1 LSNDAQA
8 TCLTRPITNFQRK
21 GDSVTVLEHRIPDRG
36 DCRGGAKT
44 KRAALSSRFGKK
56 IIAAL
61 GACVLLGSVTTVA
74 AGAQSSGL
82 SGTLTM
88 NVFTFTTPVMQPV
101 IAAFEKANPN
111 VHIQAAN
118 VVNTPSTYVP
128 LLQTERLAGNEPMID
143 ETYDVLTPTLEVDGL
158 IADLSPDLK
167 AGQPYPKNYWLQTFM
182 ASYIPPK
189 GAPFG
194 VGQVFAL
201 PNEAD
206 ATVIMY
212 NENEF
217 TKAGVP
223 FPQNGWTWNDMLAD
237 AAKLKIG
244 SGASQTQ
251 YGICERPDWQ
261 AEYNPV
267 LKAYGVTAFTETKA
281 TVDTPAARAAW
292 ALMIDPL
299 LNGDAVPEAQ
309 QQAKNGS
316 SGCEPFFES
325 GEAAMSI
332 EVRGNL
338 PGLQQ
343 SIGTSFK
350 YNVVPMPS
358 ITAKNGSQVIP
369 TGGGSLGWCLA
380 PNAVHNKLA
389 LAFLKYLFSAPG
401 QNVAE
406 ATFGVV
412 PAVASLNGPTALWRT
427 QSGGPANSQA
437 YVIAA
442 DTATIAPQTPGT
454 VFTLSNTDIPNAV
467 TAATTGGQSI
477 AKAFGTL
484 QTEMNAAYALNS

>member
-1 LSNDAQA
+1 MS
-8 TCLTRPITNFQRK
+8 
-21 GDSVTVLEHRIPDRG
+21 
-36 DCRGGAKT
+36 
-44 KRAALSSRFGKK
+44 
-56 IIAAL
+56 
-61 GACVLLGSVTTVA
+61 GS
-74 AGAQSSGL
+74 L

-101 IAAFEKANPN
+101 IAAFEKLYPD

-158 IADLSPDLK
+158 LADLTPDLK
-167 AGQPYPKNYWLQTFM
+167 AGKPYPQDYWLPTFE
-182 ASYIPPK
+182 ASYIPPQ

-201 PNEAD
+201 ANEAD

-217 TKAGVP
+217 QKAGVP
-223 FPQNGWTWNDMLAD
+223 FPENGWTWSEMLAD
-237 AAKLKIG
+237 AAKLKVG
-244 SGASQTQ
+244 SGPSQTQ

-281 TVDTPAARAAW
+281 TIDTPAALKAW
-292 ALMIDPL
+292 ALMIGPM

-343 SIGTSFK
+343 AIGSKFQ

-358 ITAKNGSQVIP
+358 ITAANGKQVVP
-369 TGGGSLGWCLA
+369 TGGGSLGWGLA
-380 PNAVHNKLA
+380 PGAVDNPLA
-389 LAFLKYLFSAPG
+389 IAFLHYLFSAAG
-401 QNVAE
+401 QAVAE
-406 ATFGVV
+406 KTFGVV
-412 PAVASLNGPTALWRT
+412 PAVASLNGPDALWRT
-427 QSGGPANSQA
+427 QAGGPANSEA

-454 VFTLSNTDIPNAV
+454 VFTLSNTDVPNAV
-467 TAATTGGQSI
+467 TAATTGHESI
-477 AKAFGTL
+477 AKAFTTL
-484 QTEMNAAYALNS
+484 QSQMDAAYALNS

>member
-1 LSNDAQA
+1 MISTESFRQGRRRNL
-8 TCLTRPITNFQRK
+8 PGK
-21 GDSVTVLEHRIPDRG
+21 RI
-36 DCRGGAKT
+36 
-44 KRAALSSRFGKK
+44 
-56 IIAAL
+56 
-61 GACVLLGSVTTVA
+61 VVA
-74 AGAQSSGL
+74 AGACSLMFVLTGATAEASTMGPAL
-82 SGTLTM
+82 SGTLTI

-101 IAAFEKANPN
+101 IAAFEKLHPS

-118 VVNTPSTYVP
+118 VVNTPDTYVP

-158 IADLSPDLK
+158 IGDLTPDLK
-167 AGQPYPKNYWLQTFM
+167 MGEPYSQNYWLPTFE

-201 PNEAD
+201 ANEAD

-212 NENEF
+212 NESEF
-217 TKAGVP
+217 QKANVP
-223 FPQNGWTWNDMLAD
+223 FPQNGWTWSQMLAD
-237 AAKLKIG
+237 AAKLKVG
-244 SGASQTQ
+244 SGSSQTQ

-281 TVDTPAARAAW
+281 TLNTPAALKAW
-292 ALMIDPL
+292 ALMIDPM

-343 SIGTSFK
+343 AIGNKFS

-358 ITAKNGSQVIP
+358 ITAANGKQVIP
-369 TGGGSLGWCLA
+369 TGGGSLGWGLA
-380 PNAVHNKLA
+380 PNAVHNPLA
-389 LAFLKYLFSAPG
+389 LAFLHYLFSAAG
-401 QNVAE
+401 QAVAE
-406 ATFGVV
+406 KTFGVV

-427 QSGGPANSQA
+427 QTGGPANSEA

-454 VFTLSNTDIPNAV
+454 VFTLSNTDVPNAV

-477 AKAFGTL
+477 AKAFTNL
-484 QTEMNAAYALNS
+484 QAEMVAAYALNG

>member
-1 LSNDAQA
+1 MTPDPTAAINPAGTMGNLAHVRRRSPLFDRVVA
-8 TCLTRPITNFQRK
+8 TT
-21 GDSVTVLEHRIPDRG
+21 
-36 DCRGGAKT
+36 
-44 KRAALSSRFGKK
+44 
-56 IIAAL
+56 
-61 GACVLLGSVTTVA
+61 GACTLLFGLTATA
-74 AGAQSSGL
+74 ANASTLRPQL

-101 IAAFEKANPN
+101 IAAFEKLYPN
-111 VHIQAAN
+111 VHIDAAN

-158 IADLSPDLK
+158 LGDLTGDLK
-167 AGQPYPKNYWLQTFM
+167 AGLPYPQNYWLPTFE
-182 ASYIPPK
+182 ASYIPPT

-194 VGQVFAL
+194 VGHVFAL
-201 PNEAD
+201 ANEAD

-217 TKAGVP
+217 KKAGVP
-223 FPQNGWTWNDMLAD
+223 FPQNGWTWSQMLAD

-244 SGASQTQ
+244 SGASQSQ

-267 LKAYGVTAFTETKA
+267 LKAYGVNSFTETKA
-281 TVDTPAARAAW
+281 TLDTPAALKAW
-292 ALMIDPL
+292 TLMIAPM
-299 LNGDAVPEAQ
+299 LNGDGVPEAQ

-343 SIGTSFK
+343 SIGSKFQ

-358 ITAKNGSQVIP
+358 ITAANGTQVIP
-369 TGGGSLGWCLA
+369 TGGGSLGWGLA
-380 PNAVHNKLA
+380 PGAVHNPLA
-389 LAFLKYLFSAPG
+389 IAFLQYLYSAPG
-401 QNVAE
+401 QAVAE
-406 ATFGVV
+406 KTFGVV

-427 QSGGPANSQA
+427 LSGGPANSEA

-442 DTATIAPQTPGT
+442 NTATIAPQTPGT

-467 TAATTGGQSI
+467 TAATTGHESI
-477 AKAFGTL
+477 AKAFTNL
-484 QTEMNAAYALNS
+484 QSEMNAAYALNS

>member
-1 LSNDAQA
+1 CSLIFG
-8 TCLTRPITNFQRK
+8 LTSTP
-21 GDSVTVLEHRIPDRG
+21 
-36 DCRGGAKT
+36 
-44 KRAALSSRFGKK
+44 
-56 IIAAL
+56 
-61 GACVLLGSVTTVA
+61 
-74 AGAQSSGL
+74 AGASTMRPAL

-101 IAAFEKANPN
+101 IAAFEKLNPG
-111 VHIQAAN
+111 VTIKAAN
-118 VVNTPSTYVP
+118 VVNTPDTYVP

-158 IADLSPDLK
+158 LGDLTPDLK
-167 AGQPYPKNYWLQTFM
+167 MGTPYPQNYWLPTFE

-201 PNEAD
+201 ANEAD

-212 NENEF
+212 NEDEF
-217 TKAGVP
+217 RKAGVP
-223 FPQNGWTWNDMLAD
+223 FPQNGWTWSQMLAD
-237 AAKLKIG
+237 AAKLKVGTG
-244 SGASQTQ
+244 SSQTQ

-267 LKAYGVTAFTETKA
+267 LKAYGVAAFTETKA
-281 TVDTPAARAAW
+281 TLDTPAALKAW
-292 ALMIDPL
+292 ALMIDPM

-343 SIGTSFK
+343 AIGNKFA

-358 ITAKNGSQVIP
+358 ITAANGKQVIP
-369 TGGGSLGWCLA
+369 TGGGSLGWGLA
-380 PNAVHNKLA
+380 PNAVHNALA
-389 LAFLKYLFSAPG
+389 LAFLHYLFSAAG
-401 QNVAE
+401 QAVAE
-406 ATFGVV
+406 KTFGVV

-427 QSGGPANSQA
+427 QPGGPANSEA

-442 DTATIAPQTPGT
+442 NTATIAPQTPGT
-454 VFTLSNTDIPNAV
+454 VFTLSNTDVPNAV
-467 TAATTGGQSI
+467 TAATTGGESI
-477 AKAFGTL
+477 AKAFTNL
-484 QTEMNAAYALNS
+484 QAEMVAAYALNG

>member
-1 LSNDAQA
+1 MFALTSATADASTMTPA
-8 TCLTRPITNFQRK
+8 
-21 GDSVTVLEHRIPDRG
+21 
-36 DCRGGAKT
+36 
-44 KRAALSSRFGKK
+44 
-56 IIAAL
+56 
-61 GACVLLGSVTTVA
+61 
-74 AGAQSSGL
+74 L

-101 IAAFEKANPN
+101 IAAFEKLYPN

-158 IADLSPDLK
+158 IGDLTSDLK
-167 AGQPYPKNYWLQTFM
+167 AGMPYPQNYWLPTFE
-182 ASYIPPK
+182 ASYIPPV

-194 VGQVFAL
+194 VGHVFAL
-201 PNEAD
+201 ANEAD

-217 TKAGVP
+217 KAAGVP
-223 FPQNGWTWNDMLAD
+223 FPQNGWTWSQMLAD
-237 AAKLKIG
+237 AAKLKVG

-281 TVDTPAARAAW
+281 TLDTPAALKAW
-292 ALMIDPL
+292 QLMIAPM

-343 SIGTSFK
+343 AIGNKFA

-358 ITAKNGSQVIP
+358 ITAANGKQVIP

-380 PNAVHNKLA
+380 PGAVHNPLA
-389 LAFLKYLFSAPG
+389 IAFLKYLFSAAG
-401 QNVAE
+401 QAVAE
-406 ATFGVV
+406 KTFGVV

-427 QSGGPANSQA
+427 QSGGPANSEA

-477 AKAFGTL
+477 AKAFTNL
-484 QTEMNAAYALNS
+484 QAEMVAAYALNG

>member
-1 LSNDAQA
+1 M
-8 TCLTRPITNFQRK
+8 TPITGSRRSRRNTRYCKYF
-21 GDSVTVLEHRIPDRG
+21 
-36 DCRGGAKT
+36 
-44 KRAALSSRFGKK
+44 AATIGSCSM
-56 IIAAL
+56 IIGLTGLTAYA
-61 GACVLLGSVTTVA
+61 STMST
-74 AGAQSSGL
+74 QL

-101 IAAFEKANPN
+101 IAAFEKLYPS
-111 VHIQAAN
+111 VHIKAAN

-158 IADLSPDLK
+158 LGDLTPDLE
-167 AGQPYPKNYWLQTFM
+167 AGMPYPQNYWLRTFE

-201 PNEAD
+201 ANEAD

-217 TKAGVP
+217 QKAGVP
-223 FPQNGWTWNDMLAD
+223 FPQNGWTWSEMLAD
-237 AAKLKIG
+237 AAKLRVG

-281 TVDTPAARAAW
+281 TLDTPAALKAW
-292 ALMIDPL
+292 ALMIAPM

-343 SIGTSFK
+343 AIGNSFQ

-358 ITAKNGSQVIP
+358 ITAASGKQVIP
-369 TGGGSLGWCLA
+369 TGGGSLGWGLA
-380 PNAVHNKLA
+380 PDAVHNPLA
-389 LAFLKYLFSAPG
+389 IAFLHYLFSAAG
-401 QNVAE
+401 QAVAE
-406 ATFGVV
+406 KTFGVV

-427 QSGGPANSQA
+427 QPGGPANSEA

-442 DTATIAPQTPGT
+442 NTATIAPQTPGT

-467 TAATTGGQSI
+467 TAATTGHQSI
-477 AKAFGTL
+477 AKAFTKL
-484 QTEMNAAYALNS
+484 QSEMDAAYALNG

>member
-1 LSNDAQA
+1 M
-8 TCLTRPITNFQRK
+8 
-21 GDSVTVLEHRIPDRG
+21 IP
-36 DCRGGAKT
+36 T
-44 KRAALSSRFGKK
+44 KSSQQGRRSALPVKHIF
-56 IIAAL
+56 A
-61 GACVLLGSVTTVA
+61 A
-74 AGAQSSGL
+74 AGACSLILGLTTTPASASTMRPAL

-101 IAAFEKANPN
+101 IAAFEKLNPG

-158 IADLSPDLK
+158 LGDLTPDLK
-167 AGQPYPKNYWLQTFM
+167 AGKPYPQNYWLKTFE

-201 PNEAD
+201 ANEAD

-212 NENEF
+212 NETEF
-217 TKAGVP
+217 QKAGVP
-223 FPQNGWTWNDMLAD
+223 LPQNGWTWGDMLAD
-237 AAKLKIG
+237 AAKLNVG
-244 SGASQTQ
+244 SGPSQTQ

-267 LKAYGVTAFTETKA
+267 LKAYGVTAFTETQA
-281 TVDTPAARAAW
+281 TLDTPAALRAW
-292 ALMIDPL
+292 TLMIDPM

-343 SIGTSFK
+343 AIGTKFN

-358 ITAKNGSQVIP
+358 ITAANGKQVVP
-369 TGGGSLGWCLA
+369 TGGGSLGWGLA
-380 PNAVHNKLA
+380 PNALHNSLA
-389 LAFLKYLFSAPG
+389 IAFLHYLFSAAG
-401 QNVAE
+401 QAVAE
-406 ATFGVV
+406 QTFGVV
-412 PAVASLNGPTALWRT
+412 PAVASLNGPDALWRT
-427 QSGGPANSQA
+427 QSGGPANSEA

-467 TAATTGGQSI
+467 TAATTGHQSI
-477 AKAFGTL
+477 AKAFTNL
-484 QTEMNAAYALNS
+484 QSEMVAAYALNG

>member
-1 LSNDAQA
+1 M
-8 TCLTRPITNFQRK
+8 T
-21 GDSVTVLEHRIPDRG
+21 PD
-36 DCRGGAKT
+36 
-44 KRAALSSRFGKK
+44 L
-56 IIAAL
+56 IAANNPAGTMWNL
-61 GACVLLGSVTTVA
+61 ARFRRRSPLFDRVVATTGACTLLFGLTAAAANASTVRP
-74 AGAQSSGL
+74 QL
-82 SGTLTM
+82 SGKLTM

-101 IAAFEKANPN
+101 IAAFEKLYPN
-111 VHIQAAN
+111 VHIEAAN

-158 IADLSPDLK
+158 LGDLTGDLK
-167 AGQPYPKNYWLQTFM
+167 AGLPYRQNYWLPTFE
-182 ASYIPPK
+182 ASYIPPT

-194 VGQVFAL
+194 VGHVFAL
-201 PNEAD
+201 ANEAD

-217 TKAGVP
+217 KKAGVP
-223 FPQNGWTWNDMLAD
+223 FPQNGWTWSQMLAD
-237 AAKLKIG
+237 ATRLKIG

-267 LKAYGVTAFTETKA
+267 LKAYGVNSFTETKA
-281 TVDTPAARAAW
+281 TLDTPAALKAW
-292 ALMIDPL
+292 SMMIAPM

-343 SIGTSFK
+343 SIGSKFQ

-358 ITAKNGSQVIP
+358 VTGASGTQVIP
-369 TGGGSLGWCLA
+369 TGGGSLGWGLA
-380 PNAVHNKLA
+380 PGAVHNPLA
-389 LAFLKYLFSAPG
+389 IAFLRYLYSAPG
-401 QNVAE
+401 QAVAE
-406 ATFGVV
+406 KTFGVV
-412 PAVASLNGPTALWRT
+412 PAVASLNGPTAMWRT
-427 QSGGPANSQA
+427 LSGGPANSEA

-442 DTATIAPQTPGT
+442 NTATIAPQTPGT
-454 VFTLSNTDIPNAV
+454 VFTLSNTDVPNAV
-467 TAATTGGQSI
+467 TAATTGHESI
-477 AKAFGTL
+477 AKAFTNL
-484 QTEMNAAYALNS
+484 QSEMTAAYALNS

>member
-1 LSNDAQA
+1 MTPNL
-8 TCLTRPITNFQRK
+8 
-21 GDSVTVLEHRIPDRG
+21 
-36 DCRGGAKT
+36 
-44 KRAALSSRFGKK
+44 
-56 IIAAL
+56 IAANNPAGTIRNL
-61 GACVLLGSVTTVA
+61 ARIRRRSPLFHRVVATTGACALLFGLTATAANASTVRP
-74 AGAQSSGL
+74 QL
-82 SGTLTM
+82 SGKLTM

-101 IAAFEKANPN
+101 IAAFEKLYPH
-111 VHIQAAN
+111 VHIEAAN

-158 IADLSPDLK
+158 LGDLTGDLK
-167 AGQPYPKNYWLQTFM
+167 AGLPYPQNYWLPTFE
-182 ASYIPPK
+182 ASYIPPA

-194 VGQVFAL
+194 VGHVFAL
-201 PNEAD
+201 ANEAD

-217 TKAGVP
+217 KKAAVP
-223 FPQNGWTWNDMLAD
+223 FPQNGWTWSQMLAD

-267 LKAYGVTAFTETKA
+267 LKAYGVNSFTETKA
-281 TVDTPAARAAW
+281 TLDTPAAIKAW
-292 ALMIDPL
+292 TLMIAPM

-343 SIGTSFK
+343 SIGSKFQ

-358 ITAKNGSQVIP
+358 VTAASGTQVIP
-369 TGGGSLGWCLA
+369 TGGGSLGWGLA
-380 PNAVHNKLA
+380 PGAVHNPLA
-389 LAFLKYLFSAPG
+389 IAFLRYLYSAPG
-401 QNVAE
+401 QAVAE
-406 ATFGVV
+406 KTFGVV

-427 QSGGPANSQA
+427 LSGGPANSEA

-442 DTATIAPQTPGT
+442 NTATIAPQTPGT
-454 VFTLSNTDIPNAV
+454 VFSLSNTDIPNAV
-467 TAATTGGQSI
+467 TAATTGHGSI
-477 AKAFGTL
+477 AKAFTNL
-484 QTEMNAAYALNS
+484 QSEMTAAYALNS

>member
-1 LSNDAQA
+1 VRNKRSIPRAFPKGRA
-8 TCLTRPITNFQRK
+8 LT
-21 GDSVTVLEHRIPDRG
+21 VV
-36 DCRGGAKT
+36 
-44 KRAALSSRFGKK
+44 
-56 IIAAL
+56 
-61 GACVLLGSVTTVA
+61 GACALLVALTVPTA
-74 AGAQSSGL
+74 TASPAKAEL
-82 SGTLTM
+82 SGHLTM
-88 NVFTFTTPVMQPV
+88 NVFTFTTPVMKPV
-101 IAAFEKANPN
+101 IAAFKKANPK
-111 VHIQAAN
+111 VTISAAN

-128 LLQTERLAGNEPMID
+128 LLQTERLAGNLPMIN

-158 IADLSPDLK
+158 FGDLTPGLK
-167 AGQPYPKNYWLQTFM
+167 AGKPYHQNYWLPSFE

-194 VGQVFAL
+194 VGKVFAL
-201 PNEAD
+201 ANEAD
-206 ATVIMY
+206 ATVIMF
-212 NENEF
+212 NKDEF

-223 FPQNGWTWNDMLAD
+223 FPKNGWTWSEMLAD
-237 AAKLKIG
+237 AAKLKVG

-267 LKAYGVTAFTETKA
+267 LKAFGVTGFTETQA
-281 TVDTPAARAAW
+281 TLATPAALKAW
-292 ALMIDPL
+292 KLMIDPM

-343 SIGTSFK
+343 AIGTKFA
-350 YNVVPMPS
+350 YDVVPMPS
-358 ITAKNGSQVIP
+358 IPGAGGKQVIP
-369 TGGGSLGWCLA
+369 TGGGSLGWGLA
-380 PNAVHNKLA
+380 PDAVNNPLA
-389 LAFLKYLFSAPG
+389 LAFLKYLFSAAG
-401 QNVAE
+401 QAVAE
-406 ATFGVV
+406 KTFGVV

-427 QSGGPANSQA
+427 QPGGPANSEA

-442 DTATIAPQTPGT
+442 KTATIAPQTPGT

-467 TAATTGGQSI
+467 TAATTGHQSI
-477 AKAFGTL
+477 AKAFGAL
-484 QTEMNAAYALNS
+484 QKQMDAAYKLNG

>member
-1 LSNDAQA
+1 
-8 TCLTRPITNFQRK
+8 
-21 GDSVTVLEHRIPDRG
+21 
-36 DCRGGAKT
+36 
-44 KRAALSSRFGKK
+44 
-56 IIAAL
+56 
-61 GACVLLGSVTTVA
+61 
-74 AGAQSSGL
+74 
-82 SGTLTM
+82 M

-101 IAAFEKANPN
+101 IAAFEKLNPG
-111 VHIQAAN
+111 VTIKAAN
-118 VVNTPSTYVP
+118 VVNTPDTYVP

-158 IADLSPDLK
+158 IGDLTPDLK
-167 AGQPYPKNYWLQTFM
+167 MGEPYAQNYWLPTFE

-201 PNEAD
+201 ANEAD

-217 TKAGVP
+217 KAAGVP
-223 FPQNGWTWNDMLAD
+223 FPTNNWTWSDMLAD

-244 SGASQTQ
+244 SGASQKQ
-251 YGICERPDWQ
+251 YGACLRPDWQ

-267 LKAYGVTAFTETKA
+267 LKTYGVTAFTET
-281 TVDTPAARAAW
+281 TPTLDTPAALKAW

-343 SIGTSFK
+343 AIGSKFA

-358 ITAKNGSQVIP
+358 ITAADGMQVIP
-369 TGGGSLGWCLA
+369 TGGGSLGWGLA
-380 PNAVHNKLA
+380 PNAVHNPLA
-389 LAFLKYLFSAPG
+389 LAFLHYLFSAAG
-401 QNVAE
+401 QAVAE
-406 ATFGVV
+406 KTFGVV

-427 QSGGPANSQA
+427 QPGGPANSEA

-477 AKAFGTL
+477 AKAFTNL
-484 QTEMNAAYALNS
+484 QAEMVAAYALNG

>member
-1 LSNDAQA
+1 MAVPGPRL
-8 TCLTRPITNFQRK
+8 K
-21 GDSVTVLEHRIPDRG
+21 GGRDDRG
-36 DCRGGAKT
+36 VGRQRGKVVA
-44 KRAALSSRFGKK
+44 
-56 IIAAL
+56 
-61 GACVLLGSVTTVA
+61 VA
-74 AGAQSSGL
+74 AACFLLVVLACSSASAASSKKTEL
-82 SGTLTM
+82 SGHLTM
-88 NVFTFTTPVMQPV
+88 NVFTFTTPVMKPV
-101 IAAFEKANPN
+101 IAAFQKLHPK
-111 VHIQAAN
+111 VTISAAN

-158 IADLSPDLK
+158 LGDLTPGLK
-167 AGQPYPKNYWLQTFM
+167 AGKPYHQNYWLKTFE

-194 VGQVFAL
+194 VGHAFAL
-201 PNEAD
+201 ANEAD
-206 ATVIMY
+206 ATVIMF
-212 NENEF
+212 NKDEF

-223 FPQNGWTWNDMLAD
+223 FPKNGWTWNEMLAD

-244 SGASQTQ
+244 SGSSQSQ

-267 LKAYGVTAFTETKA
+267 LKAFGVTAFTEAKA
-281 TVDTPAARAAW
+281 TLATPAALKAW
-292 ALMIDPL
+292 NLMIAPL

-343 SIGTSFK
+343 DIGTKFQ
-350 YNVVPMPS
+350 YDVVPMPS
-358 ITAKNGSQVIP
+358 IPGVGGKQVIP
-369 TGGGSLGWCLA
+369 TGGGSLGWGLA
-380 PNAVHNKLA
+380 PNAVKNPLA
-389 LAFLKYLFSAPG
+389 LAFLKYLFSAAG
-401 QNVAE
+401 QAVAE
-406 ATFGVV
+406 QTFGVV

-427 QSGGPANSQA
+427 QTGGPANSEA

-442 DTATIAPQTPGT
+442 KTATIAPQTPGT
-454 VFTLSNTDIPNAV
+454 VFSLSNTDIPNAV
-467 TAATTGGQSI
+467 TAATTGHRSI
-477 AKAFGTL
+477 AKAFGAL
-484 QTEMNAAYALNS
+484 QKQMDAAYKLNG